1 MIRWAAGRPAVIW
14 SMAIGIVIAGG
25 VAFTKLPLATKTT
38 VELPKISVSGSW
50 RGASPELIETY
61 ITSPL
66 ESAIQGVRGVRKVS
80 STSREHQST
89 ITVEL
94 DPRADVTL
102 ARLAI
107 LERVETL
114 RPDLPP
120 AARNG
125 VRVSNWVPE
134 ELTEQNLMEINVTG
148 PYTPGALAKIAEDRV
163 VPRLSALP
171 GIAGVSVRGG
181 ARLGVAV
188 AYNPANLRQLGID
201 PTAIQSAIGTARLVD
216 AIGTEQLGANER
228 NVVLR
233 DVPSTIDELARL
245 PVRASNGRVFAL
257 GELTTIRPDEDAE
270 GNFYR
275 LNGVTAVSL
284 SLARQ
289 PTADAIKTAAAARE
303 ALEIAQ
309 TALPPGVV
317 LKIASDQSEDLAK
330 QLRDLLLR
338 GAIAFGSV
346 AIILML
352 TLRSLRSTMLV
363 LGSATVAIAG
373 TALGLYLLKIPA
385 NLLTLAGL
393 AMGIGILVQN
403 GLVVVERLRS
413 VPDTPDHRARAG
425 SRIAPAVVGA
435 TLTTAVVLFPFLFL
449 QGNARAAFAPFAA
462 AFALAL
468 FWSVATALVLIP
480 AVGRGTGTD
489 AGWPRLHRAYHLIA
503 RTILRWRLITL
514 TLTVASI
521 AVLSWGFVKKV
532 PRSSWGGWGG
542 ERRATV
548 SANVT
553 FPKGSDPAEVERLIR
568 ELERVA
574 VGRPGVAL
582 VRAQGS
588 QLGGNLVVEFTAEG
602 SLTEV
607 PWVIADELTQR
618 AVMIG
623 GTDRV
628 SVTPP
633 EGQGFYGGSS
643 SGGSVTRRIK
653 VLGYSFEGVL
663 NLAED
668 LQRRLEQITRVRDVN
683 INAGSY
689 WGRERQVSISLDPDR
704 LALGR
709 VGATTR
715 DFATSLSLA
724 VQGGGGGT
732 MLEMG
737 DEEVEVTLRAEGVRD
752 RQLRD
757 LEGSEVL
764 NPNRSPIRISD
775 VAVVREV
782 EGLATIEREDQQYV
796 RILSYDFRGPQ
807 KLADNTHKAFMAAI
821 SVPTGYTVSDDRF
834 EWGVDD
840 STKGLWLVF
849 AIGVVLVLLS
859 VALVFDSWWASGMV
873 FLSLP
878 LALGGVVA
886 AFWSTGT
893 AFTREAAV
901 GVILVVG
908 LAVNQAILLIDGV
921 LAAKRRHGGTATG
934 ADVLRA
940 TRDRAGMI
948 VLVTLTTIGSLVP
961 MAWGAATTS
970 IFGAIALATAGG
982 TVAGTLGA
990 LFLLPAILVGGWR
1003 WRRGEW
1009 RRRRRG
1015 AATQG

>member
-1 MIRWAAGRPAVIW
+1 VGL
-14 SMAIGIVIAGG
+14 VIAGG
-25 VAFTKLPLATKTT
+25 VAFTRLPLATRTT
-38 VELPKISVSGSW
+38 VELPKLSVNGSW
-50 RGASPELIETY
+50 NGASPELIETY

-66 ESAIQGVRGVRKVS
+66 ESAIQGVRGVRSIS
-80 STSREHQST
+80 STSQENRASIT
-89 ITVEL
+89 IEL

-120 AARNG
+120 GARNG
-125 VRVSNWVPE
+125 VSVSNWVPE
-134 ELTEQNLMEINVTG
+134 ELTEQSLLEINVTG

-171 GIAGVSVRGG
+171 GIAGVSIRGG

-188 AYNPANLRQLGID
+188 AYNPSHLRQLGIQ
-201 PTAIQSAIGTARLVD
+201 PTALQQAIGGARIVD
-216 AIGTEQLGANER
+216 VIGTEQLGANER
-228 NVVLR
+228 NVVMR
-233 DVPSTIDELARL
+233 DVPGSVEDLERL
-245 PVRASNGRVFAL
+245 PVTASGGRVFAL
-257 GELTTIRPDEDAE
+257 GELATIRPQEDAG

-289 PTADAIKTAAAARE
+289 PTADAIKTAAAARAALRE
-303 ALEIAQ
+303 AQ
-309 TALPPGVV
+309 DALPEGVV
-317 LKIASDQSEDLAK
+317 LKVASDQSEDLAD

-346 AIILML
+346 AVILLL
-352 TLRSLRSTMLV
+352 TLRSLRSTLLV

-413 VPDTPDHRARAG
+413 VPDTPDARASAG
-425 SRIAPAVVGA
+425 ARIAPAVIGA

-449 QGNARAAFAPFAA
+449 QGNARAAFMPFAA
-462 AFALAL
+462 AFALGL
-468 FWSVATALVLIP
+468 FWSVGTALVLIP
-480 AVGRGTGTD
+480 AVGRGAAARG
-489 AGWPRLHRAYHLIA
+489 GWPRLARGYHLVA
-503 RTILRWRLITL
+503 RTILRWRFATIA
-514 TLTVASI
+514 LTVTTVG
-521 AVLSWGFVKKV
+521 VLGWGFVKKV
-532 PRSSWGGWGG
+532 PRSNWGGWGG
-542 ERRATV
+542 ERRAQV
-548 SANVT
+548 SASVT
-553 FPKGSDPAEVERLIR
+553 FPRGSDPAEVERLIR

-574 VGRPGVAL
+574 VGREGVAV

-588 QLGGNLVVEFTAEG
+588 QLGGSLVVEFTPEG
-602 SLTEV
+602 SLTEM
-607 PWVIADELTQR
+607 PWVISDELTQR
-618 AVMIG
+618 AVTVG
-623 GTDRV
+623 GTDRI
-628 SVTPP
+628 SVQPP
-633 EGQGFYGGSS
+633 EGQGFYGGSGAS
-643 SGGSVTRRIK
+643 GSVSRRIK
-653 VLGYSFEGVL
+653 ILGYSFEGVL
-663 NLAED
+663 RLAED
-668 LQRRLEQITRVRDVN
+668 LMGRLEQIPRVRDVN
-683 INAGSY
+683 INAASY
-689 WGRERQVSISLDPDR
+689 WGREKQVSIALTPDR
-704 LALGR
+704 QALGR

-715 DFATSLSLA
+715 DFATSLALA

-732 MLEMG
+732 MLEVG

-752 RQLRD
+752 RQMRD
-757 LEGSEVL
+757 LAASEVL
-764 NPNRSPIRISD
+764 NPQRSPIRIGD
-775 VAVVREV
+775 VATVAEL
-782 EGLATIEREDQQYV
+782 EGLATIQREDQQYV
-796 RILSYDFRGPQ
+796 RVLSYDFRGPQ
-807 KLADNTHKAFMAAI
+807 KLADRTHKAFMEAV
-821 SVPTGYTVSDDRF
+821 SVPAGYTVDDDRF
-834 EWGVDD
+834 EWDQDD
-840 STKGLWLVF
+840 SSKGLWLVF
-849 AIGVVLVLLS
+849 ALGVILVLLA
-859 VALVFDSWWASGMV
+859 VALVFDSWWASAMV

-886 AFWSTGT
+886 AFWVTGT

-921 LAAKRRHGGTATG
+921 LVAKRRHGGRATG
-934 ADVLRA
+934 SDVLRA
-940 TRDRAGMI
+940 SADRAGMI

-990 LFLLPAILVGGWR
+990 LFLLPPILVGGWGGRRR
-1003 WRRGEW
+1003 WWPRRKPVRGE
-1009 RRRRRG
+1009 
-1015 AATQG
+1015 T

>member
-1 MIRWAAGRPAVIW
+1 VGL
-14 SMAIGIVIAGG
+14 VIAGG
-25 VAFTKLPLATKTT
+25 VAFTRLPLATRTT
-38 VELPKISVSGSW
+38 VELPKLSVNGSW
-50 RGASPELIETY
+50 NGASPELIETY

-66 ESAIQGVRGVRKVS
+66 ESAIQGVRGVRSIS
-80 STSREHQST
+80 STSQENRASIT
-89 ITVEL
+89 IEL

-120 AARNG
+120 GARNG
-125 VRVSNWVPE
+125 VSVSNWVPE
-134 ELTEQNLMEINVTG
+134 ELTEQSLLEINVTG

-171 GIAGVSVRGG
+171 GIAGVSIRGG

-188 AYNPANLRQLGID
+188 AYNPSHLRQLGIQ
-201 PTAIQSAIGTARLVD
+201 PTALQQAIGGARIVD
-216 AIGTEQLGANER
+216 VIGTEQLGANER
-228 NVVLR
+228 NVVMR
-233 DVPSTIDELARL
+233 DVPGSVEDLERL
-245 PVRASNGRVFAL
+245 PVTASGGRVFAL
-257 GELTTIRPDEDAE
+257 GELATIRPQEDAG

-289 PTADAIKTAAAARE
+289 PTADAIKTAAAARAALRE
-303 ALEIAQ
+303 AQ
-309 TALPPGVV
+309 DALPEGVV
-317 LKIASDQSEDLAK
+317 LKVASDQSEDLAD

-346 AIILML
+346 AVILLL
-352 TLRSLRSTMLV
+352 TLRSLRSTLLV

-413 VPDTPDHRARAG
+413 VPDTPDARASAG
-425 SRIAPAVVGA
+425 ARIAPAVIGA

-449 QGNARAAFAPFAA
+449 QGNARAAFMPFAA
-462 AFALAL
+462 AFALGL
-468 FWSVATALVLIP
+468 FWSVGTALVLIP
-480 AVGRGTGTD
+480 AVGRGAAARG
-489 AGWPRLHRAYHLIA
+489 GWPRLARGYHLVA
-503 RTILRWRLITL
+503 RTILRWRFATIA
-514 TLTVASI
+514 LTVTTVG
-521 AVLSWGFVKKV
+521 VLGWGFVKKV
-532 PRSSWGGWGG
+532 PRSNWGGWGG
-542 ERRATV
+542 ERRAQV
-548 SANVT
+548 SASVT
-553 FPKGSDPAEVERLIR
+553 FPRGSDPAEVERLIR

-574 VGRPGVAL
+574 VGREGVAV

-588 QLGGNLVVEFTAEG
+588 QLGGSLVVEFTPEG
-602 SLTEV
+602 SLTEM
-607 PWVIADELTQR
+607 PWVISDELTQR
-618 AVMIG
+618 AVTVG
-623 GTDRV
+623 GTDRI
-628 SVTPP
+628 SVQPP
-633 EGQGFYGGSS
+633 EGQGFYGGSGAS
-643 SGGSVTRRIK
+643 GSVSRRIK
-653 VLGYSFEGVL
+653 ILGYSFEGVL
-663 NLAED
+663 RLAED
-668 LQRRLEQITRVRDVN
+668 LMGRLEQIPRVRDVN
-683 INAGSY
+683 INAASY
-689 WGRERQVSISLDPDR
+689 WGREKQVSIALTPDR
-704 LALGR
+704 QALGR

-715 DFATSLSLA
+715 DFATSLALA

-732 MLEMG
+732 MLEVG

-752 RQLRD
+752 RQMRD
-757 LEGSEVL
+757 LAASEVL
-764 NPNRSPIRISD
+764 NPQRSPIRIGD
-775 VAVVREV
+775 VATVAEL
-782 EGLATIEREDQQYV
+782 EGLATIQREDQQYV
-796 RILSYDFRGPQ
+796 RVLSYDFRGPQ
-807 KLADNTHKAFMAAI
+807 KLADRTHKAFMEAV
-821 SVPTGYTVSDDRF
+821 SVPAGYTVDDDRF
-834 EWGVDD
+834 EWDQDD

-849 AIGVVLVLLS
+849 ALGVILVLLA
-859 VALVFDSWWASGMV
+859 VALVFDSWWASAMV

-886 AFWSTGT
+886 AFWATGT

-921 LAAKRRHGGTATG
+921 LVAKQRHGGRATG
-934 ADVLRA
+934 SDVLRA
-940 TRDRAGMI
+940 SADRAGMI

-970 IFGAIALATAGG
+970 IFGAIARAPAGG

-990 LFLLPAILVGGWR
+990 LFLLPPILVGGWPKIRR
-1003 WRRGEW
+1003 WRKR
-1009 RRRRRG
+1009 
-1015 AATQG
+1015 ASA

>member
-14 SMAIGIVIAGG
+14 SMAVGIVIAGG

-303 ALEIAQ
+303 ALDIAQ

-352 TLRSLRSTMLV
+352 TLRSLRSTLLV

-653 VLGYSFEGVL
+653 VLGYSFQGVL

-764 NPNRSPIRISD
+764 NPSRSPIRISD

-821 SVPTGYTVSDDRF
+821 GVPTGYTVSDDRF

-921 LAAKRRHGGTATG
+921 LAAKRRHGGAATG

-1003 WRRGEW
+1003 GIGRGRRQKSASGE
-1009 RRRRRG
+1009 R
-1015 AATQG
+1015 